1 MEVAVVKEVGTL
13 PSVSVPLQVQTDLRH
28 RGGFGPDIA
37 SLFPPPGTFEAIGGR
52 EAVARLVDRLY
63 DRFEADPVLRPAFSR
78 DLTHEREKVKLFF
91 EAWFGSSSTYFDADW
106 PPGLQAAHGAVSI
119 SRGMAGRW
127 VGHFLDAFAEAVTD
141 PTTISSIKPLIVRLA
156 MGLVSRVEE
165 PVPGDRLRCSAT
177 NTDPRFVNCV
187 QREDTAALVELA
199 ATEPHLMSSQGPRLL
214 LTAAVRGKAGA
225 VEGLLR
231 QGVDVNA
238 VAMLSGSEASACGL
252 PTLRITALCGALAK
266 RRDAVVKLLVEH
278 GAQYDIFTA
287 AFVGDLEGVERL
299 LDLAPELAN
308 ACDPACDLA
317 RITPLMHAVVA
328 EQPAIAR
335 LLLQRGATVGVNSV
349 RLLRAAANQGREAL
363 VDLLLEHGADPT
375 ALGAGNW
382 VLYPT
387 LAAKLI
393 ARGADVNRTPGAWV
407 GICCT
412 GNSGHKENAA
422 LAEALLRCGAD
433 VTARYKGST
442 ALHCAAK
449 AGFAAVV
456 EALIAHGADV
466 HARNDQG
473 KTPLEMLETAGRSI
487 DREPIRRLL
496 IAHGFSR
503 Q

>member
-1 MEVAVVKEVGTL
+1 M
-13 PSVSVPLQVQTDLRH
+13 SWPLAVQTGLLH
-28 RGGFGPDIA
+28 RGGFGSHVA
-37 SLFPPPGTFEAIGGR
+37 SLFPPPGTFEALGGR
-52 EAVARLVDRLY
+52 EAVARLVDKLY

-78 DLTHEREKVKLFF
+78 DLTHERERVKLFF
-91 EAWFGSSSTYFDADW
+91 EGWFGGSSTYFDADW

-127 VGHFLDAFAEAVTD
+127 IGHFLDAFAEAVTD
-141 PTTISSIKPLIVRLA
+141 PTAITHVKPLITRLA
-156 MGLVSRVEE
+156 MGLVSRAEE
-165 PVPGDRLRCSAT
+165 PAPGDRLRCSAT
-177 NTDPRFVNCV
+177 NTDPRFLNCV
-187 QREDTAALVELA
+187 QREDMAGIVELA
-199 ATEPHLMSSQGPRLL
+199 AAEPHVMSGQGPRLL
-214 LTAAVRGKAGA
+214 LTAAVRGKVGA

-231 QGVDVNA
+231 QGVEVNA
-238 VAMLSGSEASACGL
+238 VAMLSGSEASASGL

-266 RRDAVVKLLVEH
+266 RREAVVKLLVEH

-287 AFVGDLEGVERL
+287 AFIGDLEGVKAM

-308 ACDPACDLA
+308 ACDPACDVA
-317 RITPLMHAVVA
+317 QITPLMHAVVA
-328 EQPAIAR
+328 EQVEVAR

-349 RLLRAAANQGREAL
+349 RLLRAAANQGREEL
-363 VDLLLEHGADPT
+363 VDLLLEHRADPT
-375 ALGAGNW
+375 ALGAGSW

-387 LAAKLI
+387 VAATLI
-393 ARGADVNRTPGAWV
+393 ARGANVNRAPGAWI

-422 LAEALLRCGAD
+422 LAQALLHCGAD
-433 VTARYKGST
+433 VTARYKGSM

-449 AGFAAVV
+449 AGFAEVA

-473 KTPLEMLETAGRSI
+473 KTPMEALETAGRSI

-496 IAHGFSR
+496 LAHGAKSFSP

>member
-1 MEVAVVKEVGTL
+1 VKKIETL
-13 PSVSVPLQVQTDLRH
+13 PGVSIPLQVQTDLRH
-28 RGGFGPDIA
+28 RGGFGPDTG

-52 EAVARLVDRLY
+52 EAVARIVDKLY
-63 DRFEADPVLRPAFSR
+63 DRFEADAVLRPAFIR

-91 EAWFGSSSTYFDADW
+91 EAWFGGSSAAYFDADW

-127 VGHFLDAFAEAVTD
+127 VGHFLDAFAETIPNPDAVT
-141 PTTISSIKPLIVRLA
+141 PIKPLIARLA
-156 MGLVSRVEE
+156 MGLVNRADE
-165 PVPGDRLRCSAT
+165 PAPGDRLRCSAT

-199 ATEPHLMSSQGPRLL
+199 ASEPHLMSGQGPRLL
-214 LTAAVRGKAGA
+214 LTAAVRGKVNA
-225 VEGLLR
+225 VAGLLR

-266 RRDAVVKLLVEH
+266 RRDAVVKHLVEH

-287 AFVGDLEGVERL
+287 TFIGDLEGVERL

-308 ACDPACDLA
+308 ACDPACDVA

-328 EQPAIAR
+328 DQVEVAR
-335 LLLQRGATVGVNSV
+335 LLLLRGASVGLNSV
-349 RLLRAAANQGREAL
+349 RRVRAAANQGREEL
-363 VDLLLEHGADPT
+363 TDLLLEHGADPT

-412 GNSGHKENAA
+412 GNSGHKENAT
-422 LAEALLRCGAD
+422 LAQALLRCGAD
-433 VTARYKGST
+433 VTARYKGSM

-449 AGFAAVV
+449 AGFAQVV
-456 EALIAHGADV
+456 EALLAYGADV

-496 IAHGFSR
+496 IAHGA
-503 Q
+503 QPD

>member
-1 MEVAVVKEVGTL
+1 MQKVENPKT
-13 PSVSVPLQVQTDLRH
+13 VSMPLQVQTGLLH
-28 RGGFGPDIA
+28 RGGFGPETA

-52 EAVARLVDRLY
+52 EAVSRLVDKLY
-63 DRFEADPVLRPAFSR
+63 DRFEADPVLRPAFGR
-78 DLTHEREKVKLFF
+78 DLTLEREKVKLFF
-91 EAWFGSSSTYFDADW
+91 EGWFGGSSTYFDADW

-127 VGHFLDAFAEAVTD
+127 VGHFLDAFAEAVPD
-141 PTTISSIKPLIVRLA
+141 PTVIPSVKPLIARLA
-156 MGLVSRVEE
+156 MGLVNRAEE

-177 NTDPRFVNCV
+177 NSDPRFLNCV
-187 QREDTAALVELA
+187 QREDMTGIVELA
-199 ATEPHLMSSQGPRLL
+199 AAEPHVMSGQGPRLL

-252 PTLRITALCGALAK
+252 PILRITALCGALAK

-287 AFVGDLEGVERL
+287 TFVGDLEGVEKL

-308 ACDPACDLA
+308 AGDPACDVA
-317 RITPLMHAVVA
+317 QITPLMHAVVA
-328 EQPAIAR
+328 EQVAIAR
-335 LLLQRGATVGVNSV
+335 LLFQRGATVGLNSV
-349 RLLRAAANQGREAL
+349 RLLRAAANQGREEL
-363 VDLLLEHGADPT
+363 TDLLLEHGADPT
-375 ALGAGNW
+375 SLGAGAW
-382 VLYPT
+382 VLYPA

-393 ARGADVNRTPGAWV
+393 AHGANVNRTPGAWV

-412 GNSGHKENAA
+412 GNSGHKEHAA
-422 LAEALLRCGAD
+422 LAQALLRCGAD
-433 VTARYKGST
+433 VTARYKGSM

-449 AGFAAVV
+449 AGFALVV
-456 EALIAHGADV
+456 EALIAYGADV

-473 KTPLEMLETAGRSI
+473 KTPLETLETAGRSI

-496 IAHGFSR
+496 IAHGAQPS
-503 Q
+503 